1 MIIKKNTDV
10 KGKPNPKKAARAIGD
25 GQKTKTNP
33 YFYPLRLATS
43 ALRLL
48 VFQVFDDRFPHLF
61 H

>member
-33 YFYPLRLATS
+33 YFYPLRL
-43 ALRLL
+43 L